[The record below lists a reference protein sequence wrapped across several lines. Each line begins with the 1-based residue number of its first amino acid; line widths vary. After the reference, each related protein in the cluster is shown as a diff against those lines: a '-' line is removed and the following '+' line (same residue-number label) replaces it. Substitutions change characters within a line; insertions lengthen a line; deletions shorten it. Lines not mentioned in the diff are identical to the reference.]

1 MIGQTFSH
9 YKILQKLGEGGMG
22 VVYKAQDTKLLRPVA
37 LKFLSPELTRDQD
50 AKKRFIRE
58 ARAASSLDHPNIAV
72 VHDVDETPDGH
83 SFICMAYY
91 EGQTLATKLSKGSL
105 DVADAVRIAVQIAG
119 GLESAH
125 DSGIVHRDIKP
136 R

>member
-22 VVYKAQDTKLLRPVA
+22 IVYKAQDTKLLRHVA

-58 ARAASSLDHPNIAV
+58 ARAASRLDHPNIAV
-72 VHDVDETPDGH
+72 VHDVDETADGR

-91 EGQTLATKLSKGSL
+91 EGQTLAT
-105 DVADAVRIAVQIAG
+105 RI
-119 GLESAH
+119 S
-125 DSGIVHRDIKP
+125 
-136 R
+136 